1 MATKLNVPVFD
12 EDVDI
17 SQPSGAAM
25 KFVGMAG
32 GAALALA
39 AVAGGQFVFNTTSEA
54 VRGEDE
60 SEGVDFV

>member
-17 SQPSGAAM
+17 SEPSGAAM

-32 GAALALA
+32 GAGLALA
-39 AVAGGQFVFNTTSEA
+39 AVAAGQFLFNNASEA
-54 VRGEDE
+54 VRGDDAG
-60 SEGVDFV
+60 EGVDFV